1 MNTQNSS
8 TVCISLV
15 HSVYL
20 VYNRDVNEYPVNR
33 VLDRVLDRTS
43 EYRILKSVL
52 GYSDVYF
59 LIFLSLF
66 NNALKH
72 RD

>member
-20 VYNRDVNEYPVNR
+20 VYDRDVNEYPVN
-33 VLDRVLDRTS
+33 RVLDRTS